1 MNTKQNDKI
10 SHMKQFLQFNSA
22 AILFLVVAIFSTS
35 CSKKN
40 DEINVIGEGTKLM
53 FKVSGVIGENLV
65 STAIS
70 KNKLASS
77 NPSSMVN
84 SVTTQ
89 DAVHTEMHSNA
100 GFGLDVK
107 TIQAPIAESLGQ
119 KTVHSTNGILIEKL
133 ASTGIRSVPSNRI
146 AATSPMDQG
155 KKYRL
160 LLYKN
165 NEEEP
170 SNVLEIESREEV
182 VLDVAKGDTYKWY
195 AYSYNEDTLPA
206 LNDTKN
212 PTVEAPIN
220 KDLLY
225 ASGETTIPTT
235 AGNVTQR
242 IDIVFKHKMAQ
253 VKVAINGEQ
262 LARFGTI
269 DKLEA
274 KFVKDDYLKSAVFN
288 IKENELTDL
297 TVVPT
302 SEIFNGTNAENY
314 WEAVYYT
321 ADPASLTSYE
331 VHINELVVTFNNV
344 DPAMATVDLVRFENS
359 VHKPV
364 PLIKKHSFTNPQAGQ
379 VLFGE
384 TGLSYIMTEKRILH
398 ISNNTTYAYSFE
410 RGGPWQVL
418 NDLRNFGNLPESL
431 VRMVPNPIT
440 GSVWK
445 GAQANSEDN
454 KENNWLLGTLSTLDT
469 DPTNNEIIRRL
480 DLSNPEGLLP
490 DIVVVGHSHRG
501 YSTGTIEAIT
511 EYINAGGVFL
521 MFNERIYEPP
531 TKLIASILEVDP
543 STLEQVALPEGGSM
557 YPMVSTVND
566 LFTNGPFGDARNELW
581 GEDSAGCTGYIG
593 LPADRITVYSFGQAI
608 NRPNNAKH
616 ASAVSMFR
624 HKTKNFYYL
633 GDGGISSWVSNSYTG
648 AISSPFKYDP
658 ATGRPLPKPYG
669 DAGNGYVARSR
680 DAYNSVLL
688 GNLMLWA
695 GERTEFGGIGSWRYD
710 PTL

>member
-1 MNTKQNDKI
+1 MNVNQIGEI
-10 SHMKQFLQFNSA
+10 SHMKQFFKLNSLA
-22 AILFLVVAIFSTS
+22 TFFIVIAVFLTS

-40 DEINVIGEGTKLM
+40 DEINLIGKGTQLM
-53 FKVSGVIGENLV
+53 FKVSGVVGENLV
-65 STAIS
+65 SMANS
-70 KNKLASS
+70 NNKLASS
-77 NPSSMVN
+77 NPTSMVN
-84 SVTTQ
+84 SVALLH
-89 DAVHTEMHSNA
+89 DVHTEMHSNA
-100 GFGLDVK
+100 GFGLDVT
-107 TIQAPIAESLGQ
+107 TIQAPIAESFGEQ
-119 KTVHSTNGILIEKL
+119 AVRSINGIPIKKL
-133 ASTGIRSVPSNRI
+133 ASTGSRPRDPNRM
-146 AATSPMDQG
+146 AATTPMDQG

-170 SNVLEIESREEV
+170 SHVLDIESREEV
-182 VLDVAKGDTYKWY
+182 VLDVVKGDTYKWY
-195 AYSYNEDTLPA
+195 AYSYNEDTLPV

-212 PTVEAPIN
+212 PTVDAPID

-225 ASGETTIPTT
+225 ANGETTIPTT
-235 AGNVTQR
+235 AGDIIQR

-274 KFVKDDYLKSAVFN
+274 KFVNDDYLKSAVFN
-288 IKENELTDL
+288 IKENELTEL
-297 TVVPT
+297 AVVPT
-302 SEIFNGTNAENY
+302 SQIFNGINPENY

-321 ADPASLTSYE
+321 ADPESLTSYE
-331 VHINELVVTFNNV
+331 VHITELEVTFNNV
-344 DPAMATVDLVRFENS
+344 DPAIATVDLVRFENS
-359 VHKPV
+359 VYKPV

-384 TGLSYIMTEKRILH
+384 TGLSYTITEKRILH
-398 ISNNTTYAYSFE
+398 ISNGTRYSYAFE
-410 RGGPWQVL
+410 AGGPWQVL

-431 VRMVPNPIT
+431 VRMIPNSST

-445 GAQANSEDN
+445 GAVANSEDN
-454 KENNWLLGTLSTLDT
+454 KANNWLLSTLSVSDNNN
-469 DPTNNEIIRRL
+469 TNKEIIRRL

-490 DIVVVGHSHRG
+490 DIFVIGYSHRG
-501 YSTGTIEAIT
+501 YSPGVIAAIKN
-511 EYINAGGVFL
+511 YVNKGGVFL
-521 MFNERIYEPP
+521 MFHQEPSASA
-531 TKLIASILEVDP
+531 TELIATIFDVDP
-543 STLEQVALPEGGSM
+543 STLEQVQLPQDGSM

-581 GEDSAGCTGYIG
+581 GEDSAGCTGILG
-593 LPADRITVYSFGQAI
+593 LPMDRTTVYSFGQAI
-608 NRPNNAKH
+608 NRANNAKH
-616 ASAVSMFR
+616 ASSVSMFR

-633 GDGGISSWVSNSYTG
+633 GDGGISSWHSHNYASYL
-648 AISSPFKYDP
+648 ICPFEYDP

-669 DAGNGYVARSR
+669 NAGNGYVAGSR
-680 DAYNSVLL
+680 LAYNSVLL
-688 GNLMLWA
+688 GNLMLWS